1 MRADYS
7 FADRL
12 LHRIALGSIATAE
25 TLHDIERTRF
35 LKVSPED
42 RGGHVIV
49 TSLARAGSTILL
61 RELYATGA
69 FASLTYADMPFVLAP
84 NSWASISSRL
94 RHDFEPVERAHG
106 DGIRVNL
113 ESPEALDQV
122 FWRVFCGKSYIRP
135 DGLLPHRPAKRD
147 IARYR
152 DFMRLVMR
160 RAGKPRYLAKG
171 NNNIL
176 RLDALAS
183 AMPDTTFLL
192 VVRDPLA
199 HARSMLAQHRRFSDP
214 GDTFRRDY
222 MRWLVHH
229 EFGIDHRPYR
239 FPGAPEGDT
248 DTLDYWLGVWTAC
261 YTALEPVAN
270 AHANVLVVPYEALCN
285 RPELWNALCA
295 RLDLPVTVPREL
307 SATGLGAASAAD
319 PAAEE
324 ARTIQARYLARA
336 CEWWGG

>member
-1 MRADYS
+1 MRSDYS

-12 LHRIALGSIATAE
+12 LHRVALGSIPTAE
-25 TLHDIERTRF
+25 TLHDIERKRF
-35 LKVSPED
+35 LTDSPED

-84 NSWASISSRL
+84 NSWAHFAPRL

-113 ESPEALDQV
+113 ESPEALDEV
-122 FWRVFCGKSYIRP
+122 FWRVFSGKSYIRP
-135 DGLLPHRPAKRD
+135 DGLLPYRPGARN

-152 DFMRLVMR
+152 EFMRLVMR

-171 NNNIL
+171 NNNII
-176 RLDALAS
+176 RLGGLAP

-192 VVRDPLA
+192 VLREPLA
-199 HARSMLAQHRRFSDP
+199 HARSLLAQHRRFADP
-214 GDTFRRDY
+214 GDAFRRDY

-229 EFGIDHRPYR
+229 EFGVDHRPFR
-239 FPGAPEGDT
+239 FPGAPEGNP
-248 DTLDYWLGVWTAC
+248 DTLDYWLAVWTAC
-261 YTALEPVAN
+261 YTALEPVAD
-270 AHANVLVVPYEALCN
+270 AQANVLVVSYEALCD
-285 RPELWNALCA
+285 RRELWDALCA
-295 RLDLPVTVPREL
+295 RLDLPVAPPREL
-307 SATGLGAASAAD
+307 TAAGGGAAPQAEQLS
-319 PAAEE
+319 EE
-324 ARTIQARYLARA
+324 ARALHARYLDRSR
-336 CEWWGG
+336 EWWGG